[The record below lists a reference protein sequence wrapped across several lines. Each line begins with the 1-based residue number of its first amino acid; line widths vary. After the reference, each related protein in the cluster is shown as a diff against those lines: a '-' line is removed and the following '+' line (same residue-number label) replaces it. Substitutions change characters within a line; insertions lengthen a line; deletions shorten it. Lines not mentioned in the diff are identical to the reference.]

1 MFYSS
6 SLFWSLLVNLF
17 HSWSKV
23 FCCLDGFVE
32 NYGISV
38 IRDDIDCLAQDCSNP
53 SADALE
59 LWQSCAKPLA

>member
-23 FCCLDGFVE
+23 FCCLDGLVE
-32 NYGISV
+32 NCGISV
-38 IRDDIDCLAQDCSNP
+38 IKDNTDSLVQGCAN
-53 SADALE
+53 ALE
-59 LWQSCAKPLA
+59 LLQSCAKPLA